1 MGPRVGH
8 LATLADIFSE
18 MSAVYREV
26 RTGKTAPEL
35 GCKLVYILR
44 EMRSVLEAQA
54 LARLEQRVEELG
66 TLAEQRCGHPIAYQQ
81 ARLPH

>member
-1 MGPRVGH
+1 M
-8 LATLADIFSE
+8 A
-18 MSAVYREV
+18 
-26 RTGKTAPEL
+26 KTEAEL

-54 LARLEQRVEELG
+54 LERMEQRLQELD
-66 TLAEQRCGHPIAYQQ
+66 EQAAGRSNSNGGHAGQSNGNGRPLIIEH